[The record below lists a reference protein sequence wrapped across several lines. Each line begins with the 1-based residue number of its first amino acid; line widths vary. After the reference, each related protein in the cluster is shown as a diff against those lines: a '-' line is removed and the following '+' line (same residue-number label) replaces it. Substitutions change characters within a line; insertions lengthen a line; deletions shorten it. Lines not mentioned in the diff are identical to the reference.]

1 MGPPD
6 GDVLDELV
14 RRGDIDELLRLV
26 DAQCTHRDWV
36 GLDTLRERC
45 ARAHETGHQLWPAA
59 AHAAYRLALEAPGE
73 FAAEV
78 LVEDAARFA
87 LGPLPEVAAQQHTW
101 SDLAPH
107 VHRGAPAVLT
117 AHERVMR
124 GEDLSEVELPGP
136 PVLEV
141 PLRLMSWEPRYAL
154 AEYRAHD
161 ADFPMPPLPALVP
174 VDVPARGASI
184 GHDEVTNSLRDLVHA
199 WAARSEGHVAVV
211 ATDGNALDAIAALIR
226 PVEAVNGTTTV
237 HASAARLARLEP
249 AEAQA
254 LMAWAGA
261 SGGAHGRRPGAAP
274 GRFAAWWAA
283 ATLTGLADDW
293 PPASD
298 RLGEALPA
306 LRWFAWDEAEATTG
320 WRFHLAVEDPA
331 RGRAWAI
338 AATDTREVTT
348 PMNAA

>member
-1 MGPPD
+1 MSPREAD
-6 GDVLDELV
+6 ASVDEIV

-26 DAQCTHRDWV
+26 DAQCTHRDWD
-36 GLDTLRERC
+36 GLSTLRERC

-59 AHAAYRLALEAPGE
+59 AHAAYRLALEAPGP
-73 FAAEV
+73 FAAAV

-87 LGPLPEVAAQQHTW
+87 LGPLPEVAAQHHAW
-101 SDLAPH
+101 GELSPH
-107 VHRGAPAVLT
+107 LERGAPAVLA

-124 GEDLSEVELPGP
+124 GEDLSDIDLPGP

-141 PLRLMSWEPRYAL
+141 PLRLASWEPRYAL

-161 ADFPMPPLPALVP
+161 ADFPMPALPALAP
-174 VDVPARGASI
+174 VELPTRHAATGP
-184 GHDEVTNSLRDLVHA
+184 DETTTALRDLVQA
-199 WAARSEGHVAVV
+199 WASRSEGRVEVVAVE
-211 ATDGNALDAIAALIR
+211 GSALDAIAAI
-226 PVEAVNGTTTV
+226 
-237 HASAARLARLEP
+237 SALRGGAGAGSARVARLEP

-274 GRFAAWWAA
+274 GRFGAWWAA

-293 PPASD
+293 PPEPD
-298 RLGEALPA
+298 RLGAELPSLA
-306 LRWFAWDEAEATTG
+306 WFTWDLAEPASG
-320 WRFHLAVEDPA
+320 WRFHLAVEHPD

-338 AATDTREVTT
+338 AATDAHETT
-348 PMNAA
+348 PSEGS